1 MSFVGITFPNQ
12 KVTPSADALL
22 MQNILSDGIL
32 QGCKLSTTGF
42 TLTMEAG
49 GMILCGRNIQH
60 TAAES
65 WAVNGASSGFA
76 RLVITIDLSK
86 SATVDAFDQIEA
98 SIEYASTANGFPAME
113 KSEINVS
120 GVKYQAEFCVVSL
133 SSGGITGIV
142 RQLPGATLCAES
154 DLLTKLLSAGYMQLS
169 GYQIVDA
176 LPDPAGLPE
185 GTFMLVP
192 IQKVN

>member
-1 MSFVGITFPNQ
+1 MSFNGITFPNQ

-32 QGCKLSTTGF
+32 QGCKLSTAGF

-86 SATVDAFDQIEA
+86 SATIDAFEQIET
-98 SIEYASTANGFPAME
+98 SIEYAATANGFPE
-113 KSEINVS
+113 LEQSEINVS

-142 RQLPGATLCAES
+142 RQLPSVTLRGNPEMLAA
-154 DLLTKLLSAGYMQLS
+154 LLSAGNMILS
-169 GYQIVDA
+169 PHQYGDTLPVDA
-176 LPDPAGLPE
+176 PE
-185 GTFMLVP
+185 GALFFLRVDD
-192 IQKVN
+192 